1 MVKQILLTILIA
13 SLSTIS
19 YEVISQ
25 TVDTNYVDG
34 AIYLKLDD
42 TSSIALDLPAVTY
55 PELAA
60 LFSLYQVSNV
70 NHPFNYLSLSLDKTY
85 RLRFISTNDVDNFI
99 TALNAVSYVDYAEKV
114 PLFRTT
120 YVPNDIHPN
129 QWYLNTINAQL
140 GWDFSTGNSNVK
152 IAIVDNA
159 VSTSHEDLASNM
171 NINTGEIP
179 GNGVDDDLNGYIDDV
194 TGFDVAQND
203 NDPNP
208 PGTSTSSD
216 PWIHGT
222 HCAGIASASTDNGVG
237 MSGLGFNCSIIP
249 VKCTEDGGQGNTLG
263 YAYEG
268 ISYAINANA
277 DIISM
282 SFGSSSPVASITG
295 QQVISAANLQGIVM
309 VGAAGNDDSSQPS
322 YPGSFVEVINVGS
335 TNISDSKSFF
345 SNYGSTVD
353 VMAPGSSIYST
364 VSGGNDQYGTLSG
377 TSMAC
382 PMVAG
387 LCGLILAQD
396 LTRTEADIRSILEAG
411 CDNVDLQNP
420 TYIGQ
425 LGAGRINAFNSLNTV
440 SIGEV
445 GIVSA
450 SVFPNPFTKYFL
462 LDLPENRSYKVEIFN
477 QIGAVVFSDKYQSK
491 FNYGTKLAPGVYSVV
506 ISNQLE
512 RKLIRTVKF

>member
-1 MVKQILLTILIA
+1 MPKKLLFILLTSILSSFSNQA
-13 SLSTIS
+13 F
-19 YEVISQ
+19 SQ

-34 AIYLKLDD
+34 AIYLKLND
-42 TSSIALDLPAVTY
+42 TSSIALDLSAGAY
-55 PELAA
+55 PELA
-60 LFSLYQVSNV
+60 LIFGLYQVSDV
-70 NHPFNYLSLSLDKTY
+70 DHPFNYLSLSLDKTY
-85 RLRFISTNDVDNFI
+85 RLLFTSVNDVDNFI
-99 TALNAVSYVDYAEKV
+99 SDLNAILYVDYAEKV

-129 QWYLNTINAQL
+129 QWHLNKINAQL
-140 GWDFSTGNSNVK
+140 GWDFSTGDANVK

-159 VSTSHEDLASNM
+159 VSTTHEDLVANM
-171 NINTGEIP
+171 HINAGEIA
-179 GNGVDDDLNGYIDDV
+179 GNGIDDDLNGYIDDV

-208 PGTSTSSD
+208 PGSSTSSD

-237 MSGLGFNCSIIP
+237 ISGLGFNCSIIP
-249 VKCTEDGGQGNTLG
+249 VKCTVDSGQGNTLG

-282 SFGSSSPVASITG
+282 SFGSSNSIGSITG
-295 QQVISAANLQGIVM
+295 QQVISAASLQGIVL
-309 VGAAGNDDSSQPS
+309 VGAAGNDDSSQPQ

-335 TNISDSKSFF
+335 TSISDAKSFF

-364 VSGGNDQYGTLSG
+364 VSGGNDLYGTLSG

-396 LTRTEADIRSILEAG
+396 LTRTDADVRSILEAG
-411 CDNVDLQNP
+411 CDNIDLENP

-425 LGAGRINAFNSLNTV
+425 LGAGRINAFNSLHTL
-440 SIGEV
+440 SISEV
-445 GIVSA
+445 ETISA
-450 SVFPNPFTKYFL
+450 SVFPNPFTEHFR
-462 LDLPENRSYKVEIFN
+462 LDLPKDGAYQVEILN
-477 QIGAVVFSDKYQSK
+477 QIGAVVFSGEYQSN
-491 FNYGTKLAPGVYSVV
+491 FNYGARLAPGVYSVV

-512 RKLIRTVKF
+512 RKLLRVLKF